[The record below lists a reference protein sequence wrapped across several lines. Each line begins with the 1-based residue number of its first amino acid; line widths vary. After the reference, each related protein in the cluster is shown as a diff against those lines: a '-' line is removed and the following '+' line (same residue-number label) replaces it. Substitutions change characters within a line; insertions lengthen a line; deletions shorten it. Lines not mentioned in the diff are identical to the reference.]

1 MKTYGVIMAGG
12 GGTRFWP
19 LSRQETPK
27 QLLNLSGKDIMVN
40 EAIDRLSKT
49 AGKDDIF
56 IVTNETQVKK
66 MLQATKGRVKRNH
79 ILSEPSA
86 RNTAACVGY
95 AAMEIVKKYGDGIM
109 VITPSDAYIKNEAEF
124 TRILGI
130 AVKAAEEKDALV
142 TVGIKPT
149 FAATGYGYIK
159 YAVSAV
165 NAEQSEAEDL
175 ENGRFCTSA
184 GTACR
189 RALRGSALASLPS
202 ATLRATPG
210 PNAEQAGAEEV
221 LKVLEFKEKPD
232 AETAQKYV
240 SSGEYAWNSG
250 MFIWKA
256 STILKNFEHFLPEI
270 YGDLQKIGEA
280 MGTDEEF
287 NVIADIYPKIQ
298 SISIDYGIMEK
309 SPDVYV
315 VPGEFGWNDVGS
327 FDMLGVLHEPDQNGN
342 VAIGDQIS
350 IGTKN
355 CITYSSGRLVATIGL
370 ENVVVIE
377 TPDAVLV
384 CDKSKVQDVKKVV
397 EQLKKDRRVELL

>member
-19 LSRQETPK
+19 LSRQATPK
-27 QLLNLSGKDIMVN
+27 QLLNLSGKDLMVN

-49 AGKDDIF
+49 ADKNDIF
-56 IVTNETQVKK
+56 IVTNKTQVAK
-66 MLQATKGRVKRNH
+66 MLEATNGRIQKNH

-86 RNTAACVGY
+86 RNTAACIGY
-95 AAMEIVKKYGDGIM
+95 AAIEIIKKYGDGIM
-109 VITPSDAYIKNEAEF
+109 VITPSDAYIKNESEF

-142 TVGIKPT
+142 TVGITPT

-159 YAVSAV
+159 F
-165 NAEQSEAEDL
+165 QKTG
-175 ENGRFCTSA
+175 EN
-184 GTACR
+184 
-189 RALRGSALASLPS
+189 
-202 ATLRATPG
+202 
-210 PNAEQAGAEEV
+210 V

-232 AETAQKYV
+232 ETTAKKYV
-240 SSGEYAWNSG
+240 DSGEYAWNSG

-256 STILKNFEHFLPEI
+256 STILKNFERFLPDI
-270 YGDLQKIGEA
+270 YADLQKIGDA
-280 MGTDEEF
+280 MNTADELK
-287 NVIADIYPKIQ
+287 VIDEVYPKIT

-309 SPDVYV
+309 ADNVYV

-327 FDMLGVLHEPDQNGN
+327 FDMLGVLHDADENGN
-342 VAIGDQIS
+342 IKIGDQINVD
-350 IGTKN
+350 TKN

-377 TPDAVLV
+377 TGDAILV
-384 CDKSKVQDVKKVV
+384 CDKNKVQDVKKVV
-397 EQLKKDRRVELL
+397 EQLKAAGRTELL

>member
-19 LSRQETPK
+19 LSRQATPK
-27 QLLNLSGKDIMVN
+27 QLLNLSGKDLMVN

-49 AGKDDIF
+49 ADKADIF
-56 IVTNETQVKK
+56 IVTNKTQVAK
-66 MLQATKGRVKRNH
+66 MLEATDGRIQKNH

-86 RNTAACVGY
+86 RNTSACIGY

-109 VITPSDAYIKNEAEF
+109 VITPSDAYIKNDEEF

-142 TVGIKPT
+142 TVGITPT

-159 YAVSAV
+159 FQKSG
-165 NAEQSEAEDL
+165 
-175 ENGRFCTSA
+175 EN
-184 GTACR
+184 
-189 RALRGSALASLPS
+189 
-202 ATLRATPG
+202 
-210 PNAEQAGAEEV
+210 V

-232 AETAQKYV
+232 EETAKKYV
-240 SSGEYAWNSG
+240 ESGEYAWNSG

-256 STILKNFEHFLPEI
+256 STILKKFEKYLPEI
-270 YGDLQKIGEA
+270 YADLQKIGNA
-280 MGTDEEF
+280 MNTADELK
-287 NVIADIYPKIQ
+287 VIEEVYPKIN
-298 SISIDYGIMEK
+298 SISVDYGIMEK
-309 SPDVYV
+309 ADDVYV

-327 FDMLGVLHEPDQNGN
+327 FDMLGVLHEADSNGN
-342 VAIGDQIS
+342 ICIGDQINVD
-350 IGTKN
+350 TKN

-377 TPDAVLV
+377 TGDAVLV
-384 CDKSKVQDVKKVV
+384 CDKNKVQDVKKIV
-397 EQLKKDRRVELL
+397 EQLKKDGRTELL

>member
-19 LSRQETPK
+19 LSRQTTPK
-27 QLLNLSGKDIMVN
+27 QLLNLSGKDLMVN

-49 AGKDDIF
+49 ADKNDIF
-56 IVTNETQVKK
+56 IVTNKTQVAK
-66 MLQATKGRVKRNH
+66 MLEATNGRIQKNH

-86 RNTAACVGY
+86 RNTAVCIGY
-95 AAMEIVKKYGDGIM
+95 AALEIIKKYGDGIM
-109 VITPSDAYIKNEAEF
+109 VITPSDAYIKNESEF

-142 TVGIKPT
+142 TVGITPT

-159 YAVSAV
+159 FQKSG
-165 NAEQSEAEDL
+165 ES
-175 ENGRFCTSA
+175 
-184 GTACR
+184 
-189 RALRGSALASLPS
+189 
-202 ATLRATPG
+202 
-210 PNAEQAGAEEV
+210 V

-232 AETAQKYV
+232 EATAKKYV
-240 SSGEYAWNSG
+240 DSGEYAWNSG

-256 STILKNFEHFLPEI
+256 STILKNFERFLPDI
-270 YGDLQKIGEA
+270 YADLQKIGDA
-280 MGTDEEF
+280 MNTADELK
-287 NVIADIYPKIQ
+287 VIDEVYPKIT

-309 SPDVYV
+309 ADNVYV

-327 FDMLGVLHEPDQNGN
+327 FDMLGVLHDADENGN
-342 VAIGDQIS
+342 IKIGDQINVD
-350 IGTKN
+350 TKN

-377 TPDAVLV
+377 TGDAILV
-384 CDKSKVQDVKKVV
+384 CDKNKVQDVKKVV
-397 EQLKKDRRVELL
+397 EQLKAAGRTELL

>member
-19 LSRQETPK
+19 LSRQATPK
-27 QLLNLSGKDIMVN
+27 QLLNLSGKDLMVN

-49 AGKDDIF
+49 ADKADIF
-56 IVTNETQVKK
+56 IVTNKTQVAK
-66 MLQATKGRVKRNH
+66 MLEATNGRIQKNH

-86 RNTAACVGY
+86 RNTSACIGY

-142 TVGIKPT
+142 TVGITPT

-159 YAVSAV
+159 FQKSG
-165 NAEQSEAEDL
+165 
-175 ENGRFCTSA
+175 EN
-184 GTACR
+184 
-189 RALRGSALASLPS
+189 
-202 ATLRATPG
+202 
-210 PNAEQAGAEEV
+210 V

-232 AETAQKYV
+232 EATAKKYV
-240 SSGEYAWNSG
+240 ESGEYAWNSG

-256 STILKNFEHFLPEI
+256 STILKKFEKYLPEI
-270 YGDLQKIGEA
+270 YEDLQKIGDA
-280 MGTDEEF
+280 MNTADELK
-287 NVIADIYPKIQ
+287 VIEEIYPKIN
-298 SISIDYGIMEK
+298 SISVDYGIMEK
-309 SPDVYV
+309 ADDVFV

-327 FDMLGVLHEPDQNGN
+327 FDMLGVLHEGDEKGN
-342 VAIGDQIS
+342 IKIGDQINIDS
-350 IGTKN
+350 KN

-377 TPDAVLV
+377 TGDAVLV
-384 CDKSKVQDVKKVV
+384 CDKNKVQDVKKIV
-397 EQLKKDRRVELL
+397 EQLKKDGRTELL

>member
-49 AGKDDIF
+49 ADKNDIF
-56 IVTNETQVKK
+56 IVTNETQIKK
-66 MLQATKGRVKRNH
+66 MLQATKGRIKRNH

-86 RNTAACVGY
+86 RNTAACIGY

-109 VITPSDAYIKNEAEF
+109 VITPSDAYIKDEIEF

-159 YAVSAV
+159 FAV
-165 NAEQSEAEDL
+165 NNEQPANENL
-175 ENGRFCTSA
+175 EEGRS
-184 GTACR
+184 GTKCR
-189 RALRGSALASLPS
+189 RVLRGSADAPLPS
-202 ATLRATPG
+202 ATLRATTT
-210 PNAEQAGAEEV
+210 PNANQAGEV

-232 AETAQKYV
+232 SETARKYV
-240 SSGEYAWNSG
+240 ESGEYAWNSG

-256 STILKNFEHFLPEI
+256 STILKKFERFLPQI
-270 YGDLQKIGEA
+270 YSDLQKIGAA

-287 NVIADIYPKIQ
+287 NVIADVYPQIQ

-309 SPDVYV
+309 SSDAYV

-327 FDMLGVLHEPDQNGN
+327 FDMLGVLHEPDKNGN
-342 VAIGDQIS
+342 VSIGDQIS
-350 IGTKN
+350 IGSKN
-355 CITYSSGRLVATIGL
+355 CITYSSGRLVATLGL

-384 CDKSKVQDVKKVV
+384 CDKSKVQDVKKIV
-397 EQLKKDRRVELL
+397 EQLKKERRVELL